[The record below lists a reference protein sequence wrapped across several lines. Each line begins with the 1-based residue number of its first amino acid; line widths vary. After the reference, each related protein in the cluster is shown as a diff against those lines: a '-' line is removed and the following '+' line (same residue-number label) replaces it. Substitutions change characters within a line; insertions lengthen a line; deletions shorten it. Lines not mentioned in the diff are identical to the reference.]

1 MPDSYPL
8 VVRRLASL
16 DIKTA
21 ALWYEERIQGLGVKF
36 VAEIDACLETILV
49 NPELYPVVHRD
60 IRRALVR
67 RFPFAVF
74 YVFRDETV
82 IVTACMHTRRAPTA
96 WRRRR

>member
-16 DIKTA
+16 DINTA
-21 ALWYEERIQGLGVKF
+21 ALWYEDRVPRLGVRF
-36 VAEIDACLETILV
+36 VAEIDACLETIRAT
-49 NPELYPVVHRD
+49 PELYPIVHRD

-67 RFPFAVF
+67 KFPFAVF
-74 YVFRDETV
+74 YVFRDDMIT
-82 IVTACMHTRRAPTA
+82 VTACMHTRRAPKA